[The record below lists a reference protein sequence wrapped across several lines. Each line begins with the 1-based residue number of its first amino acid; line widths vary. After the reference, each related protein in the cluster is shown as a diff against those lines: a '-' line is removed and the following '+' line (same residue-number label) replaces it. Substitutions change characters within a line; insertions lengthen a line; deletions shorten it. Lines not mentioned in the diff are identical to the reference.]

1 MTYGETGIQAS
12 KAFVVLGMR
21 YEQLGEFDLAIE
33 NYSKSLEAYQQPYGM
48 TYFWQGKLYYQQ
60 QKWEAARDDFT
71 KALSLEE
78 QLLSPEK
85 EETKQLLQDLN
96 QHLR

>member
-1 MTYGETGIQAS
+1 M
-12 KAFVVLGMR
+12 VLGMR

-60 QKWEAARDDFT
+60 QKWEAARDDFA